1 MGSDKIT
8 LLTMVDLLICMETA
22 NVLLKLH
29 WVEGDE
35 GAEFTVQLFLAWVPL
50 SLVSLK
56 VALVGAGE
64 VALCAVEGLVCAQVS
79 LHGLSALEQSIA
91 CMMAT
96 LNSFDAMSFLHVLLQ
111 LSFLNGLK
119 GAVSAQA
126 SQRLTLFGRVVG
138 LHVGLEH
145 LALLEGVS
153 TRWAGVLV

>member
-1 MGSDKIT
+1 
-8 LLTMVDLLICMETA
+8 MVDLLIRMETA

-35 GAEFTVQLFLAWVPL
+35 GAKITVQLLLARMPL
-50 SLVSLK
+50 SSVSLEE
-56 VALVGAGE
+56 ALVGARE
-64 VALCAVEGLVCAQVS
+64 VTLSAVEGLVCAQVS

-96 LNSFDAMSFLHVLLQ
+96 LNSFDAMSVLHVLLQ
-111 LSFLNGLK
+111 LFFVSGLK
-119 GAVSAQA
+119 GTVFAKAI
-126 SQRLTLFGRVVG
+126 QRLALFGRVVG

-153 TRWAGVLV
+153 TSWAGVLV